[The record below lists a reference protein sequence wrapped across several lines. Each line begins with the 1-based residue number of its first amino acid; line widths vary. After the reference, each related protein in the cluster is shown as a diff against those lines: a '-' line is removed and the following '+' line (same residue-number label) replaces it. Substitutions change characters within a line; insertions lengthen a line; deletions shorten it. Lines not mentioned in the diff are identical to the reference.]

1 MAEWLIERGIGED
14 RALLVG
20 GGEVFAVRH
29 VFPGEPEAGGIY
41 PGKLTSRAA
50 GATRG
55 TVLADAGFEILVDRL
70 PRDCTEGGPVNVQ
83 LTRAP
88 IPERRRTKLAQ
99 GRIVDPAST
108 ATSEGWNPKP
118 TPRFES
124 GLWEDVWHAASAG
137 CIDFAGGEIVCN
149 VTPAMTVIDVD
160 GDLPPREL
168 ALAAVPA
175 VARALRWFDIG
186 GSVGIDFPTLE
197 TKADRAAV
205 DAALAG
211 ALADWPH
218 ERTAMN
224 GFGFVQLVARL
235 ERPSLLHRFD
245 TSRVGMS
252 ARHALRLAERLEGAG
267 AIQLTVHPALKAKIK
282 DAWLAELSRR
292 TGRQV
297 RIESD
302 PALAL
307 EAPSAQIVGP

>member
-160 GDLPPREL
+160 GDLP
-168 ALAAVPA
+168 
-175 VARALRWFDIG
+175 RASSRWQPCQQWHG
-186 GSVGIDFPTLE
+186 PCAGSIS
-197 TKADRAAV
+197 
-205 DAALAG
+205 AG
-211 ALADWPH
+211 RS
-218 ERTAMN
+218 E
-224 GFGFVQLVARL
+224 
-235 ERPSLLHRFD
+235 
-245 TSRVGMS
+245 
-252 ARHALRLAERLEGAG
+252 
-267 AIQLTVHPALKAKIK
+267 
-282 DAWLAELSRR
+282 
-292 TGRQV
+292 
-297 RIESD
+297 
-302 PALAL
+302 
-307 EAPSAQIVGP
+307 